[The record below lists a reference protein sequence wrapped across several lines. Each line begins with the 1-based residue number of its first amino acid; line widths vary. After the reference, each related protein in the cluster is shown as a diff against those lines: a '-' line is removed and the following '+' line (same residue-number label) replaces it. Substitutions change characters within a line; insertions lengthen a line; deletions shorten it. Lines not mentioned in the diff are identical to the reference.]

1 MSVPP
6 LLLALAAA
14 PVPPSPVAITTCSG
28 GVHSIELI
36 EIASYDVTLRNAAA
50 VAADEVR
57 FNVRYGRHEKRATFD
72 VKGAFPP
79 KTDVSKHV
87 RRTVNGGLF
96 GFVSDQNDCTVDY
109 VHFTDGT
116 SWTRR

>member
-1 MSVPP
+1 MP
-6 LLLALAAA
+6 LALALAAS
-14 PVPPSPVAITTCSG
+14 PPPQGPVAITACRG
-28 GVHSIELI
+28 GVQSIEFV
-36 EIASYDVTLRNAAA
+36 EIATYDVTLRNTSA

-57 FNVRYGRHEKRATFD
+57 FHARYGRHEKRATFD
-72 VKGAFPP
+72 VKDAFPP
-79 KTDVSKHV
+79 GVDVSKHV

-96 GFVSDQNDCTVDY
+96 GYTSDQSDCFVDY